1 MRLKHLAA
9 LCVLAPLAA
18 CNNAST
24 QVTAEHSD
32 AQPINQ
38 AQPSVDL
45 NSLANTLK
53 DRWLL
58 TDSALVWNVT
68 DTHEDHI
75 EMSGEQTSAIIYY
88 GNNGQGNLTLKR
100 KLVWPMLRTIPN
112 DTHASLIHDFD
123 LSISPRISLD
133 GQIVK
138 QEQLL
143 QVRLDGTLSL
153 TTDLLADQ
161 GKKVSLTRTLTPS
174 PTKPLMVERL
184 TFTNN
189 ARETVKLGLDKLDYL
204 FNTSAKDGV
213 YGVYK
218 IQATSDK
225 AGEFDLASGQSLT
238 VYVDFKAT
246 KSGQNT
252 RFDGAKELQA
262 RLDYVESLKQ
272 DLQLETPDPILNKM
286 FDFAKLRG
294 AESIFRTK
302 GGLMHAPGGGRY
314 YAAIWAND
322 QAEYI
327 NPFFPFLGN
336 DNGNES
342 AINSFRHFARF
353 INDEGKHIPS
363 SIIAEGDD
371 IWDGAGDRGDCAMI
385 AYGASRYALA
395 KADKAQANELLPLI
409 DWCIGFSYNKIT
421 KDGVIASDSDELEGR
436 FPAGDVNLST
446 NMLTYGALV
455 SASYLNNELGRSD
468 IANEYQ
474 ARASVLRGN
483 IEGYFGANVQGFDTY
498 RYFDGNT
505 KLRAWIALP
514 FTFGIF
520 DRKEDTL
527 AALLSDDL
535 WSADGIY
542 SEAGNKT
549 FWDRSTLYAFRG
561 IFNAQETDTAMR
573 YFKYYSRKRLL
584 GEHVPYAVEAW
595 PEGNQRHLSAE
606 SALYA
611 RTVTEGLFG
620 IEPTGFNRMN
630 VAPYLPTGW
639 DNMCLNNIRAFASNF
654 DLCVNRKGTDS
665 KGNDNFEITVKSD
678 GQSQK
683 ISWDGQAS
691 IRVNL

>member
-1 MRLKHLAA
+1 MRFKHLAA
-9 LCVLAPLAA
+9 LCVLGPLAA

-24 QVTAEHSD
+24 QATAENLD
-32 AQPINQ
+32 AQSVNQ
-38 AQPSVDL
+38 GQPPVDL

-58 TDSALVWNVT
+58 TDSALVWNVS
-68 DTHEDHI
+68 DIHEDHI

-88 GNNGQGNLTLKR
+88 GANQQGNLTLKR

-133 GQIVK
+133 GQVVE
-138 QEQLL
+138 QEQLT
-143 QVRLDGTLSL
+143 QARLNGMLTL
-153 TTDLLADQ
+153 TTDLLPDQ
-161 GKKVSLTRTLTPS
+161 GKKISLTRTLTPS

-189 ARETVKLGLDKLDYL
+189 AREAVQLALDKLDYQ
-204 FNTSAKDGV
+204 FDTQAKDGV

-225 AGEFDLASGQSLT
+225 TEEFELAAGQSFT
-238 VYVDFKAT
+238 VFVDFKAT
-246 KSGQNT
+246 KSGQST

-262 RLDYVESLKQ
+262 RLDYVDSLKN

-327 NPFFPFLGN
+327 NPFFPFLGD

-353 INDEGKHIPS
+353 MNDEGKHIPS

-395 KADKAQANELLPLI
+395 IADKVQANELLPLI

-455 SASYLNNELGRSD
+455 SASHLNNELGRSD

-474 ARASVLRGN
+474 TRARVLRGK
-483 IEGYFGANVQGFDTY
+483 IEDYFGANVQGFDTY

-639 DNMCLNNIRAFASNF
+639 NNMCLNNIRAFASNF
-654 DLCVNRKGTDS
+654 DLCVNRKEINS
-665 KGNDNFEITVKSD
+665 KRNNSFEITVSSD
-678 GQSQK
+678 GQLQK
-683 ISWDGQAS
+683 ISWDGQSAIS
-691 IRVNL
+691 VSL

>member
-1 MRLKHLAA
+1 MLL
-9 LCVLAPLAA
+9 PIAA
-18 CNNAST
+18 CNNEST
-24 QVTAEHSD
+24 QTPVNVIEVKPAVQTLPA
-32 AQPINQ
+32 
-38 AQPSVDL
+38 VDL
-45 NSLANTLK
+45 NDLANTLQ
-53 DRWLL
+53 DRWQL
-58 TDSALVWNVT
+58 TDSGLVWQVV
-68 DTHEDHI
+68 DSHEDHI
-75 EMSGEQTSAIIYY
+75 EMSGEQASAIIYY
-88 GNNGQGNLTLKR
+88 GSDEQGNLTLKR

-123 LSISPRISLD
+123 LSISPSISLD
-133 GQIVK
+133 GQSI
-138 QEQLL
+138 EQAQLK
-143 QVRLDGTLSL
+143 QVRLDGSLTLS
-153 TTDLLADQ
+153 TDLLSAQ
-161 GKKVSLTRTLTPS
+161 GKQVSLTRTLAPS
-174 PTKPLMVERL
+174 PTQALMIERL
-184 TFTNN
+184 VFTNKGSKSVTL
-189 ARETVKLGLDKLDYL
+189 ALGQLDYL
-204 FNTSAKDGV
+204 FNTQTKDGV
-213 YGVYK
+213 YGIYK
-218 IQATSDK
+218 IQATSNK
-225 AGEFDLASGQSLT
+225 SGEFVLAAEQSIT

-246 KSGQNT
+246 KAEQST
-252 RFDGAKELQA
+252 EFDGEKELQA
-262 RLDYVESLKQ
+262 RLDYVASLKNN
-272 DLQLETPDPILNKM
+272 LQLETPDPVLNKM

-353 INDEGKHIPS
+353 MNDEGKHIPS
-363 SIIAEGDD
+363 SIIAEGVD

-395 KADKAQANELLPLI
+395 IADKAQAKELLPLI
-409 DWCIGFSYNKIT
+409 DWCIAFSYNKIT

-446 NMLTYGALV
+446 NMLTYGGLV
-455 SASYLNNELGRSD
+455 SASHLNNELGRTD
-468 IANEYQ
+468 IANDYQ
-474 ARASVLRGN
+474 TRATVLREK
-483 IEGYFGANVQGFDTY
+483 IESYFGANIQGFDTY

-520 DRKEDTL
+520 DRKEGTL

-549 FWDRSTLYAFRG
+549 FWDRATLYAFRG

-620 IEPTGFNRMN
+620 IEPTGFSRMN

-639 DNMCLNNIRAFASNF
+639 DNMCLNHIRAFASNF
-654 DLCVNRKGTDS
+654 NLCVDRKNNNR
-665 KGNDNFEITVKSD
+665 FEISIHTD
-678 GQSQK
+678 QDQTQK
-683 ISWDGQAS
+683 VSWDGQAPIS
-691 IRVNL
+691 INL

>member
-1 MRLKHLAA
+1 MRLKTLAA
-9 LCVLAPLAA
+9 LCILAPLAG
-18 CNNAST
+18 CNNVST
-24 QVTAEHSD
+24 QATTENTDSQSAVNLT
-32 AQPINQ
+32 
-38 AQPSVDL
+38 
-45 NSLANTLK
+45 SLANTLK

-58 TDSALVWNVT
+58 TDSSLVWNVT
-68 DTHEDHI
+68 DIHEDHI

-88 GNNGQGNLTLKR
+88 GNNEQGNLTLKR

-123 LSISPRISLD
+123 FSISPNISLD
-133 GQIVK
+133 GKVVQ
-138 QEQLL
+138 QEQLK
-143 QVRLDGTLSL
+143 QVRLDGTLTL
-153 TTDLLADQ
+153 TSDLRSAQ
-161 GKKVSLTRTLTPS
+161 GKKISLTRTLTPS
-174 PTKPLMVERL
+174 PTQPLMVERL

-189 ARETVKLGLDKLDYL
+189 GKTNVKLALDKLDYL
-204 FNTSAKDGV
+204 FNTEEKDGV
-213 YGVYK
+213 YGIYK

-225 AGEFDLASGQSLT
+225 VSEFVLAVGKSIT
-238 VYVDFKAT
+238 VHVDFKAT
-246 KSGQNT
+246 KPGQNT
-252 RFDGAKELQA
+252 SFDGAKELQA
-262 RLDYVESLKQ
+262 RLDYVDSLKQ
-272 DLQLETPDPILNKM
+272 NLQLETPDPILNKM

-342 AINSFRHFARF
+342 AINSFRHFSRF
-353 INDEGKHIPS
+353 MNDEGKYIPS

-395 KADKAQANELLPLI
+395 IADTAQATELLPLI
-409 DWCIGFSYNKIT
+409 DWCIDYSYNKIT

-446 NMLTYGALV
+446 NMLTYGGLV
-455 SASYLNNELGRSD
+455 SASHLNNELGRVD

-474 ARASVLRGN
+474 ARAIELRGK
-483 IEGYFGANVQGFDTY
+483 IERYFGANVQGFDTY

-520 DRKEDTL
+520 DRKEGTM

-549 FWDRSTLYAFRG
+549 FWDRATLYAFRG
-561 IFNAQETDTAMR
+561 IFNAQETDKAMR

-639 DNMCLNNIRAFASNF
+639 DNMCLNNIRAFANNF
-654 DLCVNRKGTDS
+654 DLCVDRKGIDVN
-665 KGNDNFEITVKSD
+665 GNDSFEITVSAKR
-678 GQSQK
+678 GQAQK
-683 ISWDGQAS
+683 ISWDGKAE
-691 IRVNL
+691 INVNL